1 MKSLWAPW
9 RMEYINGRAGR
20 ERGCIFCPTSEA
32 RSSEAELRLYA
43 DQTASVL
50 MNRFPYANGH
60 LLIAPRRHVADL
72 TELTPA
78 EHASCMHLLSKSV
91 TILRHHLNPDG
102 CNIGLNLGTTAGAGI
117 AAHLHWHLVPRWEGD
132 HNFMTV
138 VGEIRTIPEHLE
150 RTFARLL
157 PDFQA
162 ITSESQP

>member
-20 ERGCIFCPTSEA
+20 GGGCIFCPTGEA
-32 RSSEAELRLYA
+32 RSSEAELRLYSDA
-43 DQTASVL
+43 TASVL

-78 EHASCMHLLSKSV
+78 EHASCMQLLSKSV